1 MPHIIVKIAE
11 GRSQPLKQKLA
22 DRLAA
27 TMMDVLGIDSSA
39 VSVTVE
45 DVPMQDW
52 MQQVYGPDIETAGEP
67 CSSAPAMAR
76 SPTRR
81 RNCQRI
87 NGRAHGCGHNRGNTQ

>member
-27 TMMDVLGIDSSA
+27 TMMDVLDLDSGA
-39 VSVTVE
+39 VSVAVE

-52 MQQVYGPDIETAGEP
+52 MRQVYGPDIEPAGERLLKRP
-67 CSSAPAMAR
+67 GYGPLAVLPEE
-76 SPTRR
+76 
-81 RNCQRI
+81 
-87 NGRAHGCGHNRGNTQ
+87 